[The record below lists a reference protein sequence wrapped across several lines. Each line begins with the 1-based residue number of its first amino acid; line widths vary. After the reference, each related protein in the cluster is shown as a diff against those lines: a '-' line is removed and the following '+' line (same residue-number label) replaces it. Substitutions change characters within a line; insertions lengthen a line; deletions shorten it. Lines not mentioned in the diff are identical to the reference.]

1 MANTFFTDNM
11 TVNEILNL
19 DYQTLHSLNERDIS
33 RALRT
38 VSLAANKR
46 ITRLTKQ
53 ARKTKEGYIPK
64 KSAKYNIAVDA
75 LNAVTEDG
83 KKKVKFGVK
92 QAANRNEMIKQINEI
107 RKFMNMKTSTVTGAV
122 KVRKE
127 REKRLFGKTREQAGK
142 GLSVKQKAQLAKE
155 YTSFAASAYSTFRKF
170 LEYEGIPNSPYQNFA
185 GSDTILNLIGSK
197 IESGGD
203 EAQALSDAISAY
215 QGEYQAQQDEWN
227 EATGDSEFWEMLN
240 DGWESD

>member
-53 ARKTKEGYIPK
+53 ARMTKEGYIPK

-142 GLSVKQKAQLAKE
+142 GLSVKQKAQH
-155 YTSFAASAYSTFRKF
+155 
-170 LEYEGIPNSPYQNFA
+170 
-185 GSDTILNLIGSK
+185 
-197 IESGGD
+197 
-203 EAQALSDAISAY
+203 
-215 QGEYQAQQDEWN
+215 
-227 EATGDSEFWEMLN
+227 
-240 DGWESD
+240 